1 MSFSELNYKHQV
13 IVFEIESDEI
23 SNLRTIEVPVSVALQ
38 RVPSSHS
45 NLSEV
50 LNALEQLPVATEDS
64 ELTPYLEVRVLL
76 DGPEPA
82 LRFKIETA
90 LTGKQIRLAKIDVKY
105 PTVSEKEKQSS
116 TEVITSLSDL
126 NPFDVFSR
134 VYTST
139 YNTPVPEVLLHLF
152 NQAALAASQTEEA

>member
-1 MSFSELNYKHQV
+1 
-13 IVFEIESDEI
+13 
-23 SNLRTIEVPVSVALQ
+23 
-38 RVPSSHS
+38 
-45 NLSEV
+45 
-50 LNALEQLPVATEDS
+50 
-64 ELTPYLEVRVLL
+64 
-76 DGPEPA
+76 
-82 LRFKIETA
+82 
-90 LTGKQIRLAKIDVKY
+90 VKY